1 MKNMK
6 VAVKLLV
13 GFMIVTLLSVVLA
26 GVGIFAN
33 QSLNGDYEYLLE
45 NPIDRERSLAEMHFL
60 AVPRRELCDGGG
72 QYRYNSQ
79 YLDASIRRGLC
90 VVQRS
95 AGVLPA

>member
-33 QSLNGDYEYLLE
+33 TSLNADYEYLLE
-45 NPIDRERSLAEMHFL
+45 NPIDRERSLRDMQFQFTMI
-60 AVPRRELCDGGG
+60 R
-72 QYRYNSQ
+72 YRAANFAMEAGNNDIITNTLTPQ
-79 YLDASIRRGLC
+79 FE
-90 VVQRS
+90 S
-95 AGVLPA
+95 AYA